1 MICPSHYIK
10 LLEDVMKIIK
20 DKNDKEIEKCRNRA
34 MISFMKKYKSSKG
47 TAKILKRLLDVV
59 NKLG

>member
-1 MICPSHYIK
+1 
-10 LLEDVMKIIK
+10 MKIIK